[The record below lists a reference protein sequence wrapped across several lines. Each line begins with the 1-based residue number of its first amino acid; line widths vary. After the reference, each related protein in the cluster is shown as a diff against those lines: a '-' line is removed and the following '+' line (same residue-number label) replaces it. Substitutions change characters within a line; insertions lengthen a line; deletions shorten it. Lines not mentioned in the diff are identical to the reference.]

1 MRTLYVSDLDGTLL
15 RSDERASEYTN
26 NVINR
31 LVARGMIFSYAT
43 ARSFE
48 TSHRVTQGL
57 SANFPLIIYN
67 GAMVID
73 NQSGEFLMKNFF
85 DESAKDIVRDLVT
98 SNVYPIIY
106 GFVDGVERFSYIPE
120 KCGEGMRAFVD
131 SRRGD
136 RRERQVFDVDSLLEG
151 ELFYFTCIDS
161 REKLAPLYDKYRER
175 YHCVFQE
182 EIYTQ
187 SQWLEIMPKAASKA
201 NAVAQL
207 KARLGCEK
215 LVVFGDG
222 KNDIDMFEIADE
234 AYAVSNAVDEL
245 KCIATAVIGSNDSDG
260 VARWLEKH
268 AVFDER

>member
-48 TSHRVTQGL
+48 TSHRVTHGL

-98 SNVYPIIY
+98 SNVYPIVY